1 MMVHARTNRLGG
13 TGPNETVSSGEHCGF
28 QDPLRPQGASPYQ
41 SRMSG
46 SSSETTQKG
55 DPPTPLLDGLSKP
68 FYMTGPLEI
77 FGKHG

>member
-1 MMVHARTNRLGG
+1 MLGPIG
-13 TGPNETVSSGEHCGF
+13 SAVPGPNGTVSSAEHLRLR
-28 QDPLRPQGASPYQ
+28 DPLRPLGASPYQ

-55 DPPTPLLDGLSKP
+55 DLPTPLLDGLSKP

>member
-1 MMVHARTNRLGG
+1 VTLRLW
-13 TGPNETVSSGEHCGF
+13 
-28 QDPLRPQGASPYQ
+28 DPLRPQGASPYQ

-46 SSSETTQKG
+46 RLSVTAQKG
-55 DPPTPLLDGLSKP
+55 DLAMPLLDGPSKP